1 MQLLRN
7 PADIGRDPVCFPQYT
22 LETLPERLVQT
33 GCIRLQAVYFDGKQ
47 RHSLVDIV
55 MQLSGNPPA
64 LLFSG
69 AYEIVAEVLQGGIG
83 NPPLMH
89 LSQQPQNKKQMRQ
102 ENSRNCQR
110 QYAASILL
118 PKRWRTVK
126 HDCRNWEITRF
137 SVLQF
142 VPGSQGNR

>member
-7 PADIGRDPVCFPQYT
+7 PADIGRDPVRFPQYT
-22 LETLPERLVQT
+22 LKTLPECRVQT
-33 GCIRLQAVYFDGKQ
+33 GCVPLQAVYLDGKHC
-47 RHSLVDIV
+47 HSLVDIV

-69 AYEIVAEVLQGGIG
+69 AYEIVAEILQGRIG

-110 QYAASILL
+110 QNAVSVLL

-126 HDCRNWEITRF
+126 RDRRNWEITRF

-142 VPGSQGNR
+142 KGNR